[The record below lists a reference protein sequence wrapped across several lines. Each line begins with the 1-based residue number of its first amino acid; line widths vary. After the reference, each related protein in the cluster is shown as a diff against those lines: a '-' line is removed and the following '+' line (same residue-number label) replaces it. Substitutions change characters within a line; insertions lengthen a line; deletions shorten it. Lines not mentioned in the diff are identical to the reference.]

1 MLILDNGKVVGCDVS
16 GIGHRSC
23 NRCPDAMDC
32 KVTSRIDERTKSY
45 TMDAVPAKKC
55 ECVPVNT
62 KVPSVYENA
71 ATEIA
76 RLVEVKQS
84 QYGNSF
90 GNAHKIL
97 EILYPNGVPVNA
109 YQDLLTV
116 TRIIDKLFRIA
127 NGDQGDES
135 AWRDINGYS
144 LLSVIKQKL

>member
-1 MLILDNGKVVGCDVS
+1 MLILESGKVVGCDVL

-32 KVTSRIDERTKSY
+32 KVTSKIEER
-45 TMDAVPAKKC
+45 PKKC

-62 KVPSVYENA
+62 KVPSIYEQA
-71 ATEIA
+71 ALDIA
-76 RLVEVKQS
+76 KLVETKQM

-135 AWRDINGYS
+135 AWKDINGYS